1 MARLQDKVALIT
13 GAASGIGLAA
23 TQLFAREGAAVLAI
37 DRDAAGLE
45 RAFSSSAVGTRV
57 GGQVRPY
64 VADVTQPDEVKGA
77 VAEAV
82 SRFGGIDALLP
93 NAGMLGAV
101 APIHAYPLEVFRKV
115 VDLNLTSVFLTM
127 QCALPIMIER
137 GGGSIV
143 LTSSCVGVKGTRDA
157 VAYVATKHALVG
169 VMRAAAME
177 YASKGIRVNSVHPG
191 PIETPMIRQFERAIM
206 PQDPEAGGIL
216 LKGTTLL
223 DRYGTPEEVAE
234 LMCWLA
240 SDASAYATGG
250 MYMLDGGMHMA

>member
-1 MARLQDKVALIT
+1 MVRLDGKVAFIT

-23 TQLFAREGAAVLAI
+23 SQLFAREGAAVMAV
-37 DRDAAGLE
+37 DRDAPGLE
-45 RAFSSSAVGTRV
+45 RAFSSLAAGK
-57 GGQVRPY
+57 GDDGQIRPF
-64 VADVTQPDEVKGA
+64 VADVTRPDEIRTA

-82 SRFGGIDALLP
+82 ALFGGIDVLLP
-93 NAGMLGAV
+93 NAGMWGTV
-101 APIHAYPLEVFRKV
+101 APIHAYPLEVFRQV
-115 VDLNLTSVFLTM
+115 VDVNLTSVFVTM
-127 QCALPIMIER
+127 QCALPFMIER

-169 VMRAAAME
+169 LMRAAAME
-177 YASKGIRVNSVHPG
+177 YASKGIRVNTVNPG
-191 PIETPMIRQFERAIM
+191 PIETPMIHEVESGLT
-206 PQDPEAGGIL
+206 PGDPEAAAAL
-216 LKGTTLL
+216 LKSTTLL

-250 MYMLDGGMHMA
+250 IFMLDGGMHAA